1 MANIHNSLSILEY
14 LYIMKLKTLIICY
27 FLLACRSPKE
37 RIPERILPEKEMVS
51 ILKEVHLA
59 EANFELLKT
68 NSKEVAQNT
77 LLNNYHE
84 IYSKYNIDKNK
95 FQETLEYYANHPE
108 KLEAIY
114 SKVLEDIKKERSM
127 FDQQ

>member
-1 MANIHNSLSILEY
+1 
-14 LYIMKLKTLIICY
+14 MKLKTLIICY
-27 FLLACRSPKE
+27 SLLACSSPKE
-37 RIPERILPEKEMVS
+37 RIPERILPEKEMAS

-95 FQETLEYYANHPE
+95 FQETLEYYANHPD

>member
-1 MANIHNSLSILEY
+1 
-14 LYIMKLKTLIICY
+14 MKLRILVICY
-27 FLLACRSPKE
+27 FLLACSSPKE
-37 RIPERILPEKEMVS
+37 NIPEGILPEKEMAS

-59 EANFELLKT
+59 EANFELFKT
-68 NSKEVAQNT
+68 NSKEEAQKT
-77 LLNNYHE
+77 LFNNYHE
-84 IYSKYNIDKNK
+84 IYSKYNIDKNR

-114 SKVLEDIKKERSM
+114 SKILEDIKKERSM

>member
-1 MANIHNSLSILEY
+1 
-14 LYIMKLKTLIICY
+14 MKLKRLIICC
-27 FLLACRSPKE
+27 FLLACSNPKE
-37 RIPERILPEKEMVS
+37 GIPEGILAEKELVS

-77 LLNNYHE
+77 LLNNYHK

-95 FQETLEYYANHPE
+95 FQETLEYYANHPD

-127 FDQQ
+127 FDQK

>member
-1 MANIHNSLSILEY
+1 MA
-14 LYIMKLKTLIICY
+14 
-27 FLLACRSPKE
+27 
-37 RIPERILPEKEMVS
+37 S

-59 EANFELLKT
+59 EANFELFKT
-68 NSKEVAQNT
+68 NSKEEAQKT
-77 LLNNYHE
+77 LFNNYHE
-84 IYSKYNIDKNK
+84 IYSKYNIDKNR

>member
-1 MANIHNSLSILEY
+1 
-14 LYIMKLKTLIICY
+14 
-27 FLLACRSPKE
+27 
-37 RIPERILPEKEMVS
+37 MVS

-59 EANFELLKT
+59 EANLELLKT

-84 IYSKYNIDKNK
+84 IYSKYNIDENE
-95 FQETLEYYANHPE
+95 FQQTLEYYANHPD

-127 FDQQ
+127 FDQ

>member
-1 MANIHNSLSILEY
+1 
-14 LYIMKLKTLIICY
+14 MKLIILIIFY
-27 FLLACRSPKE
+27 SLLACSTPKE
-37 RIPERILPEKEMVS
+37 SIPEVILPEKEMVS

-77 LLNNYHE
+77 LFNNYHE
-84 IYSKYNIDKNK
+84 IYSKYNIDENK

-108 KLEAIY
+108 QLEGIY